1 MVGVEGGDGFG
12 CSGRVGSEVFLEDDS
27 VLIDL
32 EGFEAG
38 FAVLRGV
45 GEVGEVEAVPD
56 WHPGVTNP
64 EGRVTLQSHC
74 G

>member
-1 MVGVEGGDGFG
+1 METEMLPSKDWLGGVMAGAATVFGGAGEVG
-12 CSGRVGSEVFLEDDS
+12 
-27 VLIDL
+27 
-32 EGFEAG
+32 
-38 FAVLRGV
+38 GV